1 MFVAAAL
8 IGVVIDEHGD
18 DIDPGFEIIGH
29 FMQVDVAGSA
39 VLVGARAE
47 SDETAVDEQLVGA
60 VRTDPEIGF
69 EFDQIADELLAHEEE
84 AVRVVQQ

>member
-1 MFVAAAL
+1 
-8 IGVVIDEHGD
+8 
-18 DIDPGFEIIGH
+18 
-29 FMQVDVAGSA
+29 MQVDVAGSA

-69 EFDQIADELLAHEEE
+69 EFDQIADKLLAHEEE